1 MKMLDKK
8 KLKKLLVILV
18 LIAIIVVAI
27 ILIRNTLARYE
38 SDATSSKDVDA
49 AFWIVNKI
57 KL

>member
-38 SDATSSKDVDA
+38 SDATSSKDVDV
-49 AFWIVNKI
+49 AFWIVNI
-57 KL
+57 